1 MRYKVRA
8 RTSITREDG
17 TLLGAGN
24 LLENPTA
31 FEIKSNREC
40 LEEVQDFTAAET
52 PGVASSRKAKAKK
65 DRSKKEL
72 ED

>member
-1 MRYKVRA
+1 MKYKVRE
-8 RTSITREDG
+8 RMMITREDG

-40 LEEVQDFTAAET
+40 LEPVEDFTAAEA
-52 PGVASSRKAKAKK
+52 PGVSSARKRKAKKA
-65 DRSKKEL
+65 KEL

>member
-1 MRYKVRA
+1 MKYKVRE
-8 RTSITREDG
+8 RTTITREDG

-40 LEEVQDFTAAET
+40 LEVVPDFSASEA
-52 PGVASSRKAKAKK
+52 PGVSSSRKKKAKK
-65 DRSKKEL
+65 AKEL